1 MELWAYYDN
10 YILVL
15 MFIGLGVLLPVATVS
30 IVGPLVRPKNP
41 YKEKITTYESGIS
54 PEGDAHVRY
63 HVAYYLVALEFI
75 IFDVETVFL
84 IPWAIA
90 LGDLGWVGLNL
101 MLIFIFI
108 LVLGLAY
115 SWKKRVLEWN

>member
-1 MELWAYYDN
+1 MGLSAYYDN
-10 YILVL
+10 YIIVL
-15 MFIGLGVLLPVATVS
+15 IFLILGILLPVVALTF
-30 IVGPLVRPKNP
+30 GRFVRPKNP
-41 YKEKITTYESGIS
+41 YAEKVTTYESGIQ
-54 PEGDAHVRY
+54 PKGDAQVRY

-84 IPWAIA
+84 FPWAVA
-90 LGDLGWVGLNL
+90 LDQLGWYGLNI
-101 MLIFIFI
+101 MLIFLTI